1 MWGKGRLCVWKRE
14 REAKGK
20 DREMERE
27 IFPQHKRST
36 LANKR
41 HLFYLTEPQN
51 NKANIVIVKEEN
63 IWLEKH
69 YTVNCK
75 AE

>member
-1 MWGKGRLCVWKRE
+1 MREGETVCVKEREGGKGE
-14 REAKGK
+14 RQRDG
-20 DREMERE
+20 E

-63 IWLEKH
+63 I
-69 YTVNCK
+69 
-75 AE
+75 

>member
-1 MWGKGRLCVWKRE
+1 MRE
-14 REAKGK
+14 RGRETKGK

-27 IFPQHKRST
+27 IFSQHRRST

-51 NKANIVIVKEEN
+51 NKANIVIVKEES
-63 IWLEKH
+63 I
-69 YTVNCK
+69 
-75 AE
+75 

>member
-1 MWGKGRLCVWKRE
+1 MREGETVCERTREGDKGE
-14 REAKGK
+14 
-20 DREMERE
+20 REMERE

-51 NKANIVIVKEEN
+51 NKTNIVIVKEES
-63 IWLEKH
+63 I
-69 YTVNCK
+69 
-75 AE
+75 

>member
-1 MWGKGRLCVWKRE
+1 MRGGETMCERE

-20 DREMERE
+20 DRERERE

-51 NKANIVIVKEEN
+51 NKANIVIVKEES
-63 IWLEKH
+63 I
-69 YTVNCK
+69 
-75 AE
+75 